1 MAIPGVGEL
10 APDFTLPGTLLRRG
24 ERTDDAYSLRAQIG
38 RTVVLAFYPGDA
50 TPVCTA
56 QMCSYERE
64 LDEFLELGAIVWGVS
79 RQGLDSHEAFA
90 RGASLSFPLLADTAG
105 EVVRA
110 YGVQA
115 PGIGV
120 RRSVFVIGPDGVVR
134 WRHVGLVGMRFPK
147 ASTIREHVEALVA

>member
-64 LDEFLELGAIVWGVS
+64 LDEFLELGAIVWGSVARDSTRTRRSPAGLRCRSRCSPTPRARSSVRTVS
-79 RQGLDSHEAFA
+79 RPRASVSGA
-90 RGASLSFPLLADTAG
+90 RCS
-105 EVVRA
+105 
-110 YGVQA
+110 
-115 PGIGV
+115 
-120 RRSVFVIGPDGVVR
+120 
-134 WRHVGLVGMRFPK
+134 
-147 ASTIREHVEALVA
+147 